1 MDPKK
6 LNHLRQ
12 IEIANPCP
20 KNWDAMAGDEQ
31 RRFCAGCG
39 CFVHNISE
47 LTAETAEALLRKSD
61 KVCTRITVDA
71 KRGVLTRDG
80 WIPKLMLA
88 GAMAATVAGCSPT
101 NGEMAMGTVPAVSS
115 EQQGDILGKVA
126 IQDPKSDPKVF
137 VGDYAVPAKPTKQ
150 TKGTLH
156 LLGHRAPITRTMGK
170 PAVPRPPK
178 PPTKPVKKSTAKTSG
193 KIKKKS

>member
-20 KNWDAMAGDEQ
+20 ENWDEMAGDEQ

-47 LTAETAEALLRKSD
+47 MPAEGAEALLSQSN

-71 KRGVLTRDG
+71 KRGILTRDG

-88 GAMAATVAGCSPT
+88 GAMAATVAGCAPTSVDISTGSPPT
-101 NGEMAMGTVPAVSS
+101 HTSG
-115 EQQGDILGKVA
+115 QQGDLLGEVVLQK
-126 IQDPKSDPKVF
+126 PKPTPQVF
-137 VGDYAVPAKPTKQ
+137 VGDVAVPTKPTKQ
-150 TKGTLH
+150 TKGTVL
-156 LLGHRAPITRTMGK
+156 LLGRRAPITKTMGK
-170 PAVPRPPK
+170 PMVPRPPK
-178 PPTKPVKKSTAKTSG
+178 PPTKPVKKKTS
-193 KIKKKS
+193 KRKTV